1 MIPLCYSH
9 KPRHVLGSSFDLC
22 TPSRK
27 QIYFSLLIVLLL
39 ARHFIFITPRKYLDN
54 VKKNCEI
61 INRQVIKHSI
71 LAVMIIELC
80 ISYGPSTETLKV
92 QQPSELYF
100 AFISFVGFLITLTKT
115 QSLQL
120 FSLIIVQQNWPFS
133 RPDTMF
139 RKAKPRRTLNV
150 KGNEQKSLF
159 PEGPGINCVLYVDY
173 SKKQNVFY
181 DISRSFWIC
190 V

>member
-22 TPSRK
+22 TSSRK
-27 QIYFSLLIVLLL
+27 QIYFSVLIVLLL
-39 ARHFIFITPRKYLDN
+39 ARHFIFIAPRKYLDN
-54 VKKNCEI
+54 
-61 INRQVIKHSI
+61 
-71 LAVMIIELC
+71 
-80 ISYGPSTETLKV
+80 
-92 QQPSELYF
+92 ELYF

-159 PEGPGINCVLYVDY
+159 PEGPVINCLLYVDY
-173 SKKQNVFY
+173 SKKQTVFY
-181 DISRSFWIC
+181 DISRSF
-190 V
+190 